1 MALRTRKK
9 KEGKPREKNQLN
21 MIPVFL
27 SLSELFE

>member
-1 MALRTRKK
+1 MYKKK